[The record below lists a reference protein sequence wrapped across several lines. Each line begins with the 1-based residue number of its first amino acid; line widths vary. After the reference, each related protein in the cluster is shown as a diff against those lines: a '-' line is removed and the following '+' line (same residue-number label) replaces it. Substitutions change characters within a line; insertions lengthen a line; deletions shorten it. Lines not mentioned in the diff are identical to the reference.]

1 MTIDYSAIKAT
12 HILLV
17 SLSLLLFCLRGYW
30 ALIDQLHLRG
40 YWVKLLPAAI
50 DTLLLAS
57 GLVLL
62 LLSGFSPLNQSWLA
76 LKLLLLLGYIVLGAL
91 ALNYGPR
98 SARPWLLIGS
108 ISVVILMIFL
118 ARLKPSIW

>member
-1 MTIDYSAIKAT
+1 MTIDYGAIKTT

-17 SLSLLLFCLRGYW
+17 SLSVLFFCLRGYW
-30 ALIDQLHLRG
+30 ALNDQLQQRG
-40 YWVKLLPAAI
+40 CWVKILPAAI

-57 GLVLL
+57 GLGLL
-62 LLSGFSPLNQSWLA
+62 LLSGFSPLNQFWLA

-98 SARPWLLIGS
+98 SARPGLLIASLGL
-108 ISVVILMIFL
+108 VTLMIFL